1 MKQGCFP
8 RTSSSV
14 PSRRSRLGLPSASAL
29 CAGASAAKLATMVN
43 KCEHEEGAHCC
54 NDGS

>member
-14 PSRRSRLGLPSASAL
+14 PSRRSRSGLPSASAL

-43 KCEHEEGAHCC
+43 KCEHGEGAHCC